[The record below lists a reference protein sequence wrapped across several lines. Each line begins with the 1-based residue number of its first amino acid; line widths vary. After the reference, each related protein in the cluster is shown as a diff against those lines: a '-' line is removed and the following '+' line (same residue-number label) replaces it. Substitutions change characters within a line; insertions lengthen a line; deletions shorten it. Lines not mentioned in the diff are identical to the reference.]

1 MRIVNCENI
10 VHCAILVER
19 GILRK
24 AKRHSRSETGKGKRV
39 ERLTVALQDG
49 QTAQLR
55 KLAGGE
61 RKVGRLLDNVIQWL
75 WLHRETLSDCQDIA
89 SFVPVRA
96 QALSE
101 ALAAQE
107 MLNER
112 MPELEERLSEA
123 LTAQE
128 TLNERVPGLEARL
141 EELEKIVER
150 TAERFTMG
158 GAKQPE

>member
-1 MRIVNCENI
+1 M
-10 VHCAILVER
+10 
-19 GILRK
+19 
-24 AKRHSRSETGKGKRV
+24 

-55 KLAGGE
+55 KLANGE

-107 MLNER
+107 MLDER
-112 MPELEERLSEA
+112 VPELEAKTKE
-123 LTAQE
+123 
-128 TLNERVPGLEARL
+128 LNGKF

>member
-1 MRIVNCENI
+1 M
-10 VHCAILVER
+10 
-19 GILRK
+19 
-24 AKRHSRSETGKGKRV
+24 

-55 KLAGGE
+55 KLANGE

-96 QALSE
+96 QALSV
-101 ALAAQE
+101 ALDAQE
-107 MLNER
+107 ALNER
-112 MPELEERLSEA
+112 M
-123 LTAQE
+123 
-128 TLNERVPGLEARL
+128 PGLEARL

-150 TAERFTMG
+150 TVERFTSKGLTEDAVDKILMG

>member
-1 MRIVNCENI
+1 M
-10 VHCAILVER
+10 
-19 GILRK
+19 
-24 AKRHSRSETGKGKRV
+24 

-55 KLAGGE
+55 KLANGE

-107 MLNER
+107 MLDER
-112 MPELEERLSEA
+112 VPELEAKTKE
-123 LTAQE
+123 
-128 TLNERVPGLEARL
+128 LNGKF

-150 TAERFTMG
+150 TAERFASMGLTEEAVDKILQTMG

>member
-1 MRIVNCENI
+1 M
-10 VHCAILVER
+10 
-19 GILRK
+19 
-24 AKRHSRSETGKGKRV
+24 

-107 MLNER
+107 MLDER
-112 MPELEERLSEA
+112 VPELEAKTKE
-123 LTAQE
+123 
-128 TLNERVPGLEARL
+128 LNGKF
-141 EELEKIVER
+141 EELEKIIER
-150 TAERFTMG
+150 TTERFTSMGLTEEVIDKILKTMG